1 MKKVLIISYYFPP
14 SGGPGV
20 QRVLK
25 FVKYLPQFGW
35 QPVVLTVKDADFP
48 ARDESLMQEIPP
60 DVKVYRSDI
69 FEPYDLYRKLTGRKK
84 SSAIDVDN
92 IVKGKKKSLSER
104 IAEFIRAT
112 VFIPDARRFWL
123 KHAVKLGKEIID
135 SEKPDVIFSS
145 APPYTCALIAMKLKK
160 YAKKK
165 NLNIPWMSDFRDAW
179 TGYLTS
185 PDRWLIPSMIDKRYE
200 RITLHKADAVTMVA
214 SGVKDDFDN
223 KYPEVSKN
231 KQYFLL
237 RNGFDVDDYKD
248 IKYDGTK
255 NDKFTI
261 VYTGSMYGI
270 RNPYFLLDTIS
281 GLVNEKLIDKT
292 KIEFI
297 FVGRLG
303 KEIHDYIDASPLK
316 DNVIRIAYVPHSESI
331 KYLMKAD
338 IMLLLIDE
346 NKYSKMILS
355 GKVFEYV
362 GTAGITGKPILAIA
376 PEGEAADLIR
386 ETMTGVIINHNNLT
400 ALRETLLKYY
410 NRFFENNNTFS
421 PDKEKIAQYDR
432 KKLTEK
438 LADILN
444 KISQK

>member
-1 MKKVLIISYYFPP
+1 
-14 SGGPGV
+14 
-20 QRVLK
+20 
-25 FVKYLPQFGW
+25 
-35 QPVVLTVKDADFP
+35 
-48 ARDESLMQEIPP
+48 MQEIPP